1 MAMWDGRFEKEI
13 DSRTNDFNSS
23 IKFDYKMYK
32 QDIKGSIAHA
42 KMLSKQKIIEKEDE
56 IKIVEGL
63 KEKKS
68 SNIEKISILEKYEE
82 SSKQIHEIMSEL
94 FAEKYEI
101 NSDLVEARS
110 AAIVASII
118 FDEIME
124 GTD

>member
-56 IKIVEGL
+56 VKIVEGL
-63 KEKKS
+63 KE
-68 SNIEKISILEKYEE
+68 ILEDIEE
-82 SSKQIHEIMSEL
+82 KVRENFAKAFEQSLGEEL
-94 FAEKYEI
+94 PSQE
-101 NSDLVEARS
+101 
-110 AAIVASII
+110 
-118 FDEIME
+118 DEE
-124 GTD
+124 